1 MITWQVKQ
9 QIIDQTNIVE
19 VVGEVVQLSKKGSS
33 YFGLCP
39 FHNDRHPSM
48 SVNQEK
54 KMFNCFSCNTKG
66 NVIYF
71 WSRFNHI
78 SEDQATIQLA
88 KRIGIEIS
96 ESDNKEAIQNE
107 RLYKVM
113 NEASNFYQF
122 YLNNSEEGLV
132 ALDYLKARGI
142 DEKIRNELKIGLAS
156 SERDYLNKALNQ
168 KNCSELDQ
176 IEVGLVKLDDK
187 NNTYDTFRERIM
199 FPITNPSGQIVGFSG
214 RIYTKSD
221 QAKYIN
227 SVDNAIFH
235 KGQIL
240 YHFHEALDA
249 IKKNDKIF
257 LLEGFMDVIAC
268 MKAGINYGVATM
280 GTALTSEH
288 IKLIL
293 SATKNIVLFF
303 DGDGAGINAMKKSC
317 GILAGYGILPKAIVL
332 PNNLDPDEYVKN
344 FGVEKF
350 LKYITENEKSA
361 YQWLYDLALKNYI
374 KGDLESTEKFKKE
387 VFNFIRISK
396 QNTII
401 EHFIRK
407 LSTDTDISY
416 DILVKD
422 FGKSIYTTPSIEE
435 SFEIE
440 QKKIK
445 KPVRNNKIKPKV
457 VRAYQIILRH
467 MIESKE
473 QFLIFNDKF
482 SDTFY
487 LDNSLIIYF
496 EFIKKM
502 ALFYVDQEVMD
513 HDDFLEIAKKLD
525 EANGVTKY
533 TDLAKTIFEDS
544 LVNPKDLVEFE
555 QCMKTI
561 MECQTDLSRIRLYNK
576 ALETNDIDDIRNFE
590 NVRKDHVKIL
600 PREE

>member
-1 MITWQVKQ
+1 
-9 QIIDQTNIVE
+9 
-19 VVGEVVQLSKKGSS
+19 
-33 YFGLCP
+33 
-39 FHNDRHPSM
+39 
-48 SVNQEK
+48 
-54 KMFNCFSCNTKG
+54 
-66 NVIYF
+66 
-71 WSRFNHI
+71 
-78 SEDQATIQLA
+78 
-88 KRIGIEIS
+88 
-96 ESDNKEAIQNE
+96 
-107 RLYKVM
+107 
-113 NEASNFYQF
+113 
-122 YLNNSEEGLV
+122 
-132 ALDYLKARGI
+132 
-142 DEKIRNELKIGLAS
+142 
-156 SERDYLNKALNQ
+156 
-168 KNCSELDQ
+168 
-176 IEVGLVKLDDK
+176 
-187 NNTYDTFRERIM
+187 
-199 FPITNPSGQIVGFSG
+199 
-214 RIYTKSD
+214 
-221 QAKYIN
+221 
-227 SVDNAIFH
+227 
-235 KGQIL
+235 
-240 YHFHEALDA
+240 
-249 IKKNDKIF
+249 
-257 LLEGFMDVIAC
+257 MDVIAC
-268 MKAGINYGVATM
+268 MKTGINYGVATM

-533 TDLAKTIFEDS
+533 TDLAKTIFDDS

-561 MECQTDLSRIRLYNK
+561 LECQTDLSRIRLYNK